1 MAYNGK
7 MMRITNEAE
16 NILNSEQELLKVALG
31 MPDIKELDERR
42 AAAKSDEKS
51 GWWTRVTESIY
62 FH

>member
-16 NILNSEQELLKVALG
+16 NILNTEQELLKVALG

-42 AAAKSDEKS
+42 AAAKSDENS
-51 GWWTRVTESIY
+51 D
-62 FH
+62 